1 MSRDYRYGHN
11 SKAKGFQRRSQQ
23 KPSERSRSV
32 GKIWLIGALV
42 SVNFLGGFLVVQH
55 FMSSQSAKEAVPPS
69 EIYAEV
75 TEPVKKED
83 TRLTVQALP
92 VVQTVEES
100 GIEEPVEQSNTTKYS
115 FYQGLKES
123 EVIVDA
129 VPISVQLDA
138 AYYILAGTFGSEKV
152 ALKEQQRLAR
162 LGQQVGMAPVKGKSR
177 TYYRLSVG
185 PFTDRLVMNAK
196 RNELRR
202 LGVDTLLLKSKTP
215 IDKND

>member
-23 KPSERSRSV
+23 KPRDRSRSV
-32 GKIWLIGALV
+32 GKVWLIGALV
-42 SVNFLGGFLVVQH
+42 SVNFLGGFLIVQH
-55 FMSSQSAKEAVPPS
+55 FISTQNAKEIVAPS

-75 TEPVKKED
+75 TEPVKTEQPL
-83 TRLTVQALP
+83 LTVQALP
-92 VVQTVEES
+92 VEVYVEDDVSEAVD
-100 GIEEPVEQSNTTKYS
+100 ELNQAPKYS
-115 FYQGLKES
+115 FYQGLKDS

-129 VPISVQLDA
+129 VPISVQLDS

-152 ALKEQQRLAR
+152 ASNEQKRLAR
-162 LGQQVGMAPVKGKSR
+162 LGQEVKMASIKGKSR

-185 PFTDRLVMNAK
+185 PYRDRLVMNAK

-202 LGVDTLLLKSKTP
+202 LGVDTLLLKSKAP
-215 IDKND
+215 